1 MNRRRVESLEDLP
14 SQLVRPLRGL
24 DPERLRTWS
33 VAGGQRYV
41 GVDFSASR
49 DRRSIFAALGRAF
62 ELPDWFGAN
71 LDALY
76 DSLTDLE
83 PGPGY
88 LVLLDRLPATK
99 DFGVEQ
105 RDALLDV
112 FRDVVRYYADTG
124 VPFRVFYR

>member
-1 MNRRRVESLEDLP
+1 MSKRIANLEDLP

-24 DPERLRTWS
+24 DPEQLRAWS
-33 VAGGQRYV
+33 VAGGQRFV
-41 GVDFSASR
+41 RVDLADSR
-49 DRRSIFAALGRAF
+49 DRRSVFMALSRAF
-62 ELPDWFGAN
+62 ELPEWFGAN

-83 PGPGY
+83 PGAGF
-88 LVLLDRLPATK
+88 LVLLDRIPASRE
-99 DFGVEQ
+99 FGVEQ

-112 FRDVVRYYADTG
+112 FRDVARYYADTG

>member
-1 MNRRRVESLEDLP
+1 MNRKVQRLEDLP
-14 SQLVRPLRGL
+14 SHLVRPLRGL
-24 DPERLRTWS
+24 DPEQLRAWS
-33 VAGGQRYV
+33 AAGGQRYV
-41 GVDFSASR
+41 AVNFGSSR
-49 DRRSIFAALGRAF
+49 DRKSIFTALGRAF

-76 DSLTDLE
+76 DSLTDLA
-83 PGPGY
+83 PAPGY
-88 LVLLDRLPATK
+88 LVLLDRLPATR

-112 FRDVVRYYADTG
+112 FRDVARFYQDTG